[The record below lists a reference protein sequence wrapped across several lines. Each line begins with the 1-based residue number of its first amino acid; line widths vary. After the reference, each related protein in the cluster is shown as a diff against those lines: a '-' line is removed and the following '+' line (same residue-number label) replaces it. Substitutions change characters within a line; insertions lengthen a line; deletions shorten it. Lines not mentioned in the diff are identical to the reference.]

1 MTSYFIIS
9 FILFYHTL
17 VNITFYIV
25 QIHDFIK
32 RTIHD
37 FIKRIVIHDFIK
49 RIVIHDFIKRIVI
62 HDFIKRIVLQFI
74 LVNVIIIKRMIER
87 RSRNVKSMCRY
98 RQKTFIR

>member
-32 RTIHD
+32 RT
-37 FIKRIVIHDFIK
+37 IHDFIK